1 MLAKTKEKDVIDHL
15 RRSTMLAKTKEK
27 DVIDQLL
34 DQIDFHGM
42 TAEELAGENGLLK
55 KLTSRFY
62 SKALDAEMDEHLGY
76 KKNDNAGDNS
86 GNSRNGYTTKTV
98 ITDDND
104 TIEVQV
110 PRDRNSTF
118 EPVIIPKH
126 EKRTPLF
133 NDQIISMY
141 SFGMSTRDIQ
151 RHLQQV
157 YGVEVSPETI
167 SNITESV
174 MTDVREWQNR
184 PLEKSYPILF
194 LDALR
199 VNSRQDGKNINKA
212 LYVALAINWE
222 GRKEVLGLW
231 LADTEGAK
239 FWMSVLTDIKN
250 RGVEDILI
258 ACMDGLTG
266 FPDAVKA
273 IFPDTHIQH
282 CIVHMIRNSTKF
294 VSYKDLKAVCRDLKE
309 VYSAINA
316 ESGHEALEEFGKKW
330 NDKYPMIQA
339 SWERNWND
347 LTEFFNYPK
356 DIRRAIYTT
365 NAIESLNFSLRKVT
379 RNKSSFP
386 DDDSIY
392 KVMYLA
398 IKNASARWTM
408 SIKDWGLAVNQFAI
422 LFDGRVPGFN

>member
-1 MLAKTKEKDVIDHL
+1 MLAKKKTKEKDVIDL
-15 RRSTMLAKTKEK
+15 M
-27 DVIDQLL
+27 L

-42 TAEELAGENGLLK
+42 TAEELSGENGLLK
-55 KLTSRFY
+55 QLTSRFY
-62 SKALDAEMDEHLGY
+62 SRALEAEMDSHLGY
-76 KKNDNAGDNS
+76 KKNDNSGDNS
-86 GNSRNGYTTKTV
+86 GNSRNGYTSKTV
-98 ITDDND
+98 ILENND
-104 TIEVQV
+104 TIDVQV

-157 YGVEVSPETI
+157 YGVEVSAETI
-167 SNITESV
+167 SNITASV
-174 MTDVREWQNR
+174 IADVRDWQNR

-199 VNSRQDGKNINKA
+199 VNSRQDGKNVNKA

-222 GRKEVLGLW
+222 GKKEVLGLW
-231 LADTEGAK
+231 LANTEGAK

-250 RGVEDILI
+250 RGTEDILI

-273 IFPDTHIQH
+273 IFPETHIQH

-316 ESGHEALEEFGKKW
+316 ESGHEALDDFGKKW

-339 SWERNWND
+339 SWERNWNN

-356 DIRRAIYTT
+356 DIRKAIYTT
-365 NAIESLNFSLRKVT
+365 NTIESLNFSLRKVT
-379 RNKSSFP
+379 KNKSSFP

-392 KVMYLA
+392 KIMYLA
-398 IKNASARWTM
+398 IKNGSTRWTM
-408 SIKDWGLAVNQFAI
+408 PIKEWALAVNQFAI
-422 LFDGRVPGFN
+422 LFDGRVPVFN

>member
-1 MLAKTKEKDVIDHL
+1 MLAKKKEKDVID
-15 RRSTMLAKTKEK
+15 RM
-27 DVIDQLL
+27 L

-55 KLTSRFY
+55 QLTSRFY
-62 SKALDAEMDEHLGY
+62 SRALEAEMEAHLGY
-76 KKNDNAGDNS
+76 KKHDNSGDNS
-86 GNSRNGYTTKTV
+86 GNSWNGYTQKTV
-98 ITDDND
+98 ITEDND
-104 TIEVQV
+104 TIEIQV

-174 MTDVREWQNR
+174 MADVREWQNR

-273 IFPDTHIQH
+273 VFPNTHIQH

-309 VYSAINA
+309 IYSAINA

-330 NDKYPMIQA
+330 NNKYPMIQA
-339 SWERNWND
+339 SWERNWNN

-356 DIRRAIYTT
+356 DIRRTIYTT

-398 IKNASARWTM
+398 IKNASTRWTM

-422 LFDGRVPGFN
+422 LFDGRVPGFY

>member
-1 MLAKTKEKDVIDHL
+1 
-15 RRSTMLAKTKEK
+15 
-27 DVIDQLL
+27 
-34 DQIDFHGM
+34 
-42 TAEELAGENGLLK
+42 
-55 KLTSRFY
+55 
-62 SKALDAEMDEHLGY
+62 
-76 KKNDNAGDNS
+76 
-86 GNSRNGYTTKTV
+86 
-98 ITDDND
+98 
-104 TIEVQV
+104 
-110 PRDRNSTF
+110 
-118 EPVIIPKH
+118 
-126 EKRTPLF
+126 
-133 NDQIISMY
+133 
-141 SFGMSTRDIQ
+141 
-151 RHLQQV
+151 
-157 YGVEVSPETI
+157 
-167 SNITESV
+167 
-174 MTDVREWQNR
+174 
-184 PLEKSYPILF
+184 
-194 LDALR
+194 
-199 VNSRQDGKNINKA
+199 
-212 LYVALAINWE
+212 
-222 GRKEVLGLW
+222 
-231 LADTEGAK
+231 
-239 FWMSVLTDIKN
+239 MSVLTDIKN

-273 IFPDTHIQH
+273 VFPDTHIQH

-398 IKNASARWTM
+398 IKNASTRWTM

-422 LFDGRVPGFN
+422 LFDGRVPGFNYPLPFTQNL

>member
-1 MLAKTKEKDVIDHL
+1 MLAKKKEKDVID
-15 RRSTMLAKTKEK
+15 RM
-27 DVIDQLL
+27 L

-55 KLTSRFY
+55 QLTSRFY
-62 SKALDAEMDEHLGY
+62 SRALEAEMEAHLGY
-76 KKNDNAGDNS
+76 KKHDNSGDNS
-86 GNSRNGYTTKTV
+86 GNSRNG
-98 ITDDND
+98 
-104 TIEVQV
+104 
-110 PRDRNSTF
+110 
-118 EPVIIPKH
+118 IPKH

-174 MTDVREWQNR
+174 MADVREWQNR

-239 FWMSVLTDIKN
+239 FWMSVLADIKN
-250 RGVEDILI
+250 RGTEDILI

-273 IFPDTHIQH
+273 VFPNTHIQH

-309 VYSAINA
+309 IYSAINA

-330 NDKYPMIQA
+330 NNKYPMIQA

-347 LTEFFNYPK
+347 LIEFFNYPK

-386 DDDSIY
+386 DDNSIY

-408 SIKDWGLAVNQFAI
+408 PIKDWGLAVNQFAI

>member
-1 MLAKTKEKDVIDHL
+1 MLAKTKEKDI
-15 RRSTMLAKTKEK
+15 
-27 DVIDQLL
+27 IDQLL

-167 SNITESV
+167 SNITESI
-174 MTDVREWQNR
+174 MADVREWQNR

-199 VNSRQDGKNINKA
+199 VNSRQDGKNVNKA

-273 IFPDTHIQH
+273 VFPDTHIQH

-398 IKNASARWTM
+398 IKNASTRWTM

>member
-1 MLAKTKEKDVIDHL
+1 
-15 RRSTMLAKTKEK
+15 MLAKTKEK

-86 GNSRNGYTTKTV
+86 GNSRNGYTSKTV

-174 MTDVREWQNR
+174 MSDVREWQNR

-231 LADTEGAK
+231 LAETEGAK

-273 IFPDTHIQH
+273 VFPDTHIQH

-309 VYSAINA
+309 IYSAINA

-398 IKNASARWTM
+398 IKNASTRWTM

>member
-1 MLAKTKEKDVIDHL
+1 
-15 RRSTMLAKTKEK
+15 MLAKTKEK

-62 SKALDAEMDEHLGY
+62 SKALDAEMEEHLGY

-133 NDQIISMY
+133 NDQIISMH

-174 MTDVREWQNR
+174 MADVREWQNR

-199 VNSRQDGKNINKA
+199 VNSRQDGKNVNKA

-273 IFPDTHIQH
+273 VFPDTHIQH

-398 IKNASARWTM
+398 IKNASTRWTM

>member
-1 MLAKTKEKDVIDHL
+1 MLAKTKEKDAID
-15 RRSTMLAKTKEK
+15 R
-27 DVIDQLL
+27 LL

-42 TAEELAGENGLLK
+42 TAEELAGEDGLLK

-62 SKALDAEMDEHLGY
+62 SRALDAEMDEHLGY

-98 ITDDND
+98 VTDGND
-104 TIEVQV
+104 KIEVHV

-133 NDQIISMY
+133 NDQVISMY
-141 SFGMSTRDIQ
+141 SFGMSVRDIQ

-174 MTDVREWQNR
+174 MADVREWQSR

-199 VNSRQDGKNINKA
+199 VNSRQDGRNVNKA

-222 GRKEVLGLW
+222 GKKEVLGLW
-231 LADTEGAK
+231 IADTEGAK
-239 FWMSVLTDIKN
+239 FWMGVLTDIKN
-250 RGVEDILI
+250 RGVEDVLI

-273 IFPDTHIQH
+273 VFPDTHIQH
-282 CIVHMIRNSTKF
+282 CVVHMIRNSTKF

-309 VYSAINA
+309 VYSAVNA

-330 NDKYPMIQA
+330 NGKYPMIQA
-339 SWERNWND
+339 SWERSWND
-347 LTEFFNYPK
+347 LTEFFNYPN

>member
-1 MLAKTKEKDVIDHL
+1 
-15 RRSTMLAKTKEK
+15 MLAKTKEK

-104 TIEVQV
+104 RIEVKV

-167 SNITESV
+167 SNITDSV
-174 MTDVREWQNR
+174 MADVREWQTR

-273 IFPDTHIQH
+273 VFPDTHIQH

-398 IKNASARWTM
+398 IKNASTRWTM

>member
-1 MLAKTKEKDVIDHL
+1 MTAKRNKKEKDAIDL
-15 RRSTMLAKTKEK
+15 M
-27 DVIDQLL
+27 L

-42 TAEELAGENGLLK
+42 TKDELAGENGLLRQITK
-55 KLTSRFY
+55 RFY
-62 SKALDAEMDEHLGY
+62 ERALEAEMDTHLGY
-76 KKNDNAGDNS
+76 VKNDNAGDNT
-86 GNSRNGYTTKTV
+86 GNSRNGHSEKKV
-98 ITDDND
+98 IMDDNS
-104 TIEVQV
+104 TVEIEV

-126 EKRTPLF
+126 EKRAPIF

-141 SFGMSTRDIQ
+141 SFGMSCRDIQ
-151 RHLQQV
+151 RHLQNV
-157 YGVEVSPETI
+157 YGVEVSPDLI
-167 SNITESV
+167 SNVTASV
-174 MTDVREWQNR
+174 MADVQEWRNR

-199 VNSRQDGKNINKA
+199 INSRQDGKNVNKA

-273 IFPDTHIQH
+273 VFPDTHIQH

-330 NDKYPMIQA
+330 NGKYPMIQA

-347 LTEFFNYPK
+347 LIEFFNYPK

-365 NAIESLNFSLRKVT
+365 NTIESLNFSLRKVT
-379 RNKSSFP
+379 RNKSCFP

-398 IKNASARWTM
+398 IKNASTRWTM

>member
-1 MLAKTKEKDVIDHL
+1 MLANK
-15 RRSTMLAKTKEK
+15 KEK

-98 ITDDND
+98 ITDSND

-231 LADTEGAK
+231 LANTEGAK

-398 IKNASARWTM
+398 IKNASTRWTM

>member
-1 MLAKTKEKDVIDHL
+1 MTAKRNKKEKDAIDL
-15 RRSTMLAKTKEK
+15 M
-27 DVIDQLL
+27 L

-42 TAEELAGENGLLK
+42 TKDELAGENGLLRQITK
-55 KLTSRFY
+55 RFY
-62 SKALDAEMDEHLGY
+62 ERALEAEMDTHLGY
-76 KKNDNAGDNS
+76 VKNDNAGDNT
-86 GNSRNGYTTKTV
+86 GNSRNGHSEKKV
-98 ITDDND
+98 IMDDNS
-104 TIEVQV
+104 TVEIEV

-126 EKRTPLF
+126 EKRAPIF

-141 SFGMSTRDIQ
+141 SFGMSCRDIQ
-151 RHLQQV
+151 RHLQNV
-157 YGVEVSPETI
+157 YGVEVSPDLI
-167 SNITESV
+167 SNVTASV
-174 MTDVREWQNR
+174 MADVQEWRNR

-199 VNSRQDGKNINKA
+199 INSRQDGKNVNKA

-273 IFPDTHIQH
+273 VFPDTHIQH

-330 NDKYPMIQA
+330 NGKYPMIQA
-339 SWERNWND
+339 SWERKWND
-347 LTEFFNYPK
+347 LIEFFNYPK

-379 RNKSSFP
+379 RNKSCFP

-398 IKNASARWTM
+398 IKNASTRWTM

>member
-1 MLAKTKEKDVIDHL
+1 MLAKK
-15 RRSTMLAKTKEK
+15 KEK

-98 ITDDND
+98 ITDSND

-199 VNSRQDGKNINKA
+199 VNSRQDGKNVNKA

-231 LADTEGAK
+231 LANTEGAK

-398 IKNASARWTM
+398 IKNASTRWTM
-408 SIKDWGLAVNQFAI
+408 SIKDWGLALNQFAI

>member
-1 MLAKTKEKDVIDHL
+1 
-15 RRSTMLAKTKEK
+15 MLAKTKEK

-231 LADTEGAK
+231 LANTEGAK

-273 IFPDTHIQH
+273 VFPDTHIQH

-398 IKNASARWTM
+398 IKNASTRWTM

>member
-1 MLAKTKEKDVIDHL
+1 MLANK
-15 RRSTMLAKTKEK
+15 KEK

-98 ITDDND
+98 ITDSND

-231 LADTEGAK
+231 LANTEGAK

-294 VSYKDLKAVCRDLKE
+294 VSYKDLKAVCRDLKD

-398 IKNASARWTM
+398 IKNASTRWTM

>member
-1 MLAKTKEKDVIDHL
+1 
-15 RRSTMLAKTKEK
+15 
-27 DVIDQLL
+27 
-34 DQIDFHGM
+34 
-42 TAEELAGENGLLK
+42 
-55 KLTSRFY
+55 
-62 SKALDAEMDEHLGY
+62 
-76 KKNDNAGDNS
+76 
-86 GNSRNGYTTKTV
+86 
-98 ITDDND
+98 
-104 TIEVQV
+104 
-110 PRDRNSTF
+110 
-118 EPVIIPKH
+118 
-126 EKRTPLF
+126 
-133 NDQIISMY
+133 MY

-151 RHLQQV
+151 RHLQNV
-157 YGVEVSPETI
+157 YGVEVSPELI

-174 MTDVREWQNR
+174 MADVREWQNR

-231 LADTEGAK
+231 LAGTEGAK

-273 IFPDTHIQH
+273 VFPDTHIQH

-294 VSYKDLKAVCRDLKE
+294 VSYKDLKAVCRDLKL

-316 ESGHEALEEFGKKW
+316 EQGHEALEEFEKKW
-330 NDKYPMIQA
+330 NGKYPMIQA
-339 SWERNWND
+339 SWERNWNN
-347 LTEFFNYPK
+347 LTEFFNYPN
-356 DIRRAIYTT
+356 DIRKAIYTT

-398 IKNASARWTM
+398 IKNASTRWTM
-408 SIKDWGLAVNQFAI
+408 SIRDWGLAVNQFAI
-422 LFDGRVPGFN
+422 LFDGRVPAF

>member
-1 MLAKTKEKDVIDHL
+1 MLAKKKEKDVID
-15 RRSTMLAKTKEK
+15 R
-27 DVIDQLL
+27 LL
-34 DQIDFHGM
+34 DQIDFHEM

-55 KLTSRFY
+55 KLTRRFY
-62 SKALDAEMDEHLGY
+62 SRALDAEMDEHLGY

-98 ITDDND
+98 ITEDND
-104 TIEVQV
+104 TIEIQV
-110 PRDRNSTF
+110 PRDRNSAF
-118 EPVIIPKH
+118 DPVIIPKH

-151 RHLQQV
+151 CHLQQV

-174 MTDVREWQNR
+174 MADVREWQNR

-250 RGVEDILI
+250 RGTEDILI

-273 IFPDTHIQH
+273 VFPNTHIQH

-309 VYSAINA
+309 VYSAVNA
-316 ESGHEALEEFGKKW
+316 GSGHEALEEFGKKW

-339 SWERNWND
+339 SWERNWNN
-347 LTEFFNYPK
+347 LTEFFNYPE

-398 IKNASARWTM
+398 IKNASTRWTM

-422 LFDGRVPGFN
+422 LFDGRVHGFN

>member
-1 MLAKTKEKDVIDHL
+1 MLAKKKTKEKDVIDL
-15 RRSTMLAKTKEK
+15 M
-27 DVIDQLL
+27 L

-42 TAEELAGENGLLK
+42 TAEELSGENGLLK
-55 KLTSRFY
+55 QLTSRFY
-62 SKALDAEMDEHLGY
+62 SRALEAEMDSHLGY
-76 KKNDNAGDNS
+76 KKNDNSGDNS
-86 GNSRNGYTTKTV
+86 GNSRNGYTSKTV
-98 ITDDND
+98 ILENND
-104 TIEVQV
+104 TIDVQV

-167 SNITESV
+167 SNITSSV
-174 MTDVREWQNR
+174 LADVRDWQNR

-199 VNSRQDGKNINKA
+199 VNSRQDGKNVNKA

-222 GRKEVLGLW
+222 GKKEVLGLW
-231 LADTEGAK
+231 LANTEGAK

-250 RGVEDILI
+250 RGTEDILI

-273 IFPDTHIQH
+273 IFPETHIQH

-316 ESGHEALEEFGKKW
+316 ESGHEALEDFGKKW

-339 SWERNWND
+339 SWERNWNN

-356 DIRRAIYTT
+356 DIRKAIYTT
-365 NAIESLNFSLRKVT
+365 NTIESLNFSLRKVT
-379 RNKSSFP
+379 KNKSSFP

-392 KVMYLA
+392 KIMYLA
-398 IKNASARWTM
+398 IKNASTRWTM
-408 SIKDWGLAVNQFAI
+408 PIKEWALAVNQFAI
-422 LFDGRVPGFN
+422 LFDGRVPVFN

>member
-1 MLAKTKEKDVIDHL
+1 MLAKKKEKDVID
-15 RRSTMLAKTKEK
+15 RM
-27 DVIDQLL
+27 L

-62 SKALDAEMDEHLGY
+62 SRTLEAEMEAHLGY

-98 ITDDND
+98 ITEDND
-104 TIEVQV
+104 TIEIQV

-118 EPVIIPKH
+118 DPVIIPKH

-174 MTDVREWQNR
+174 MADVREWQNR

-199 VNSRQDGKNINKA
+199 VNSKQDGKNINKA

-273 IFPDTHIQH
+273 VFPNTHIQH

-309 VYSAINA
+309 VYSAVNA

-339 SWERNWND
+339 SWERNWNN

-408 SIKDWGLAVNQFAI
+408 PIKD
-422 LFDGRVPGFN
+422 

>member
-1 MLAKTKEKDVIDHL
+1 MLAKKKEKDVID
-15 RRSTMLAKTKEK
+15 RM
-27 DVIDQLL
+27 L

-55 KLTSRFY
+55 QLTSRFY
-62 SKALDAEMDEHLGY
+62 SRALEAEMEAHLGY
-76 KKNDNAGDNS
+76 KKHDNTGDNS
-86 GNSRNGYTTKTV
+86 GNSRNGYTQKTV

-104 TIEVQV
+104 TIEIQV

-157 YGVEVSPETI
+157 YGVEDSAETI

-174 MTDVREWQNR
+174 TADVREWQNR

-273 IFPDTHIQH
+273 VFPNTHIQH

-309 VYSAINA
+309 VYSAVNA
-316 ESGHEALEEFGKKW
+316 GSGHEALEKFGKKW

-339 SWERNWND
+339 SWERNWNN

-386 DDDSIY
+386 DDNSIY

-408 SIKDWGLAVNQFAI
+408 PIKDWGLAVNQFAI

>member
-1 MLAKTKEKDVIDHL
+1 
-15 RRSTMLAKTKEK
+15 MLAKTKEK

-104 TIEVQV
+104 TIEVHV

-174 MTDVREWQNR
+174 MADVREWQNR

-199 VNSRQDGKNINKA
+199 VNSRHDGKNINKA

-273 IFPDTHIQH
+273 VFPDTHIQH

-398 IKNASARWTM
+398 IKNASTRWTM

>member
-1 MLAKTKEKDVIDHL
+1 MLAKKKEKDVID
-15 RRSTMLAKTKEK
+15 RM
-27 DVIDQLL
+27 L

-55 KLTSRFY
+55 QLTRRFY
-62 SKALDAEMDEHLGY
+62 SRALDAEMDEHLGY
-76 KKNDNAGDNS
+76 KKHDNTGDNS

-104 TIEVQV
+104 TIEIQV
-110 PRDRNSTF
+110 PHDRNSTL

-174 MTDVREWQNR
+174 MADVREWQNR
-184 PLEKSYPILF
+184 PLEKTYPILF

-273 IFPDTHIQH
+273 VFPNTHIQH

-309 VYSAINA
+309 IYSAINA

-330 NDKYPMIQA
+330 NNKYPMIQA
-339 SWERNWND
+339 SWERNWNN

-386 DDDSIY
+386 DDNSIY

-408 SIKDWGLAVNQFAI
+408 PIKDWGLAVNQFAI